1 MFDEQAIGL
10 GAANVECP
18 QLDDVL
24 SVSAQPQP
32 PGTESVER
40 ARSKI

>member
-10 GAANVECP
+10 EAANVECP

-24 SVSAQPQP
+24 AQPQP